1 MQMVLRSNPEV
12 FDVGSKWVRAWPKD
26 VAMAAAAFA
35 AVVILQDVRD
45 ITDVFHHVYWQDWS
59 DQSKYVASA
68 RAFAEG
74 ALDPRLHWYP
84 LLYPLALG
92 AFMWLLPLFT
102 AAAAVNLICFVLTY
116 LGFRQIAARFGLSP
130 LWTLALFLATTLLG
144 SKLTMAWVVPWTTTL
159 SSALIWL
166 ALARACRA
174 CDPSAPAPS
183 APQLALTGS
192 LLGLIPLCRPT
203 DIVVSASLGLFV
215 SAWAARSPD
224 RFRKLAALAGGGLSV
239 IAAYAS
245 LHLTVYGPAITDY
258 MKLSAAFG
266 FDFAHLGWK
275 AQTLL
280 VGAGPF
286 FPQGAG
292 MMEQFPWLALG
303 AAGLLAAVFRPDRRW
318 LALLLGLPA
327 LGYVVLMLAY
337 SDLAA
342 SNFWSFRFMHYFKWL
357 MPLMALFAYDFVWSF
372 PMRKAASLASL
383 AAILAVTSLH
393 YDAVA
398 ASPGEPAKLLIFA
411 APVAER
417 TRLMMARSIVSDR
430 EGRLRNLFDYHQA
443 TDGAK
448 LLYAE
453 AWRRDFAGE
462 ERWSDSPPDAV
473 WPVMAPRDQPT
484 PLGETDRT
492 PLARYRAQ
500 WAVGAPCWIVRSF
513 CARVLPEA
521 SALSEAAM
529 P

>member
-1 MQMVLRSNPEV
+1 MQIVLRSNLEA
-12 FDVGSKWVRAWPKD
+12 FDAASPRVRALPRD
-26 VAMAAAAFA
+26 AAAVAAAFA
-35 AVVILQDVRD
+35 AMVVLQDVRD
-45 ITDVFHHVYWQDWS
+45 LGDVFHHVYWQDWS
-59 DQSKYVASA
+59 DQWKYVASA

-74 ALDPRLHWYP
+74 SLDPRLHWYP

-92 AFMWLLPLFT
+92 AFMWLPLFI
-102 AAAAVNLICFVLTY
+102 AAAAVDLICFVVCY
-116 LGFRQIAARFGLSP
+116 LGFREVAARFGLSP
-130 LWTLALFLATTLLG
+130 LWTLALFLATTLVG
-144 SKLTMAWVVPWTTTL
+144 PKLATSWVVPWTTTL

-166 ALARACRA
+166 ALARACRV

-183 APQLALTGS
+183 AQQLALTGS
-192 LLGLIPLCRPT
+192 LLGLIPLCRPA

-215 SAWAARSPD
+215 LARMARSPD
-224 RFRKLAALAGGGLSV
+224 RFRGLAALAGGGLSV

-245 LHLTVYGPAITDY
+245 LHLAVYGPAITDY
-258 MKLSAAFG
+258 MRLSAAFG

-280 VGAGPF
+280 VDAGPF

-292 MMEQFPWLALG
+292 MIERFPWLVLG

-337 SDLAA
+337 SDLVA
-342 SNFWSFRFMHYFKWL
+342 SNFWSFRLIHYFKWL

-372 PMRKAASLASL
+372 PMRKAASLVSL
-383 AAILAVTSLH
+383 AAVVAVTSLR

-398 ASPGEPAKLLIFA
+398 ASPDEPAKLVIFT
-411 APVAER
+411 APEVER
-417 TRLMMARSIVSDR
+417 TRLMNARSIVGDR
-430 EGRLRNLFDYHQA
+430 ESRLRNLFDYHQA

-448 LLYAE
+448 LVYAE

-462 ERWSDSPPDAV
+462 ERWSDSPPDVV
-473 WPVMAPRDQPT
+473 WPAMAPRDQPA
-484 PLGETDRT
+484 PLGETARA

-500 WAVGAPCWIVRSF
+500 WALGAPCWIVRSS
-513 CARVLPEA
+513 CGQVLPA
-521 SALSEAAM
+521 ALAVSQAAK